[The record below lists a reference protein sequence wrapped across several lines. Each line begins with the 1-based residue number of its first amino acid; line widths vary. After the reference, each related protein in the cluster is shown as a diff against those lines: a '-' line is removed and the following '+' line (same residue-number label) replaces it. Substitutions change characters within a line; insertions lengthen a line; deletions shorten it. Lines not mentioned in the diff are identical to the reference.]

1 MPFSLD
7 QVSLDLGPR
16 PLLRDLSLHIA
27 PGERVVVNGQL
38 GVTPGGK
45 VRVEEPQSA
54 APPTAKEAASK

>member
-27 PGERVVVNGQL
+27 PGERVVAGGQRL
-38 GVTPGGK
+38 W
-45 VRVEEPQSA
+45 QDHA
-54 APPTAKEAASK
+54 AQAA